1 LTQEEGFAMPTFT
14 TPEPITV
21 DIAITAGDIRVTAT
35 DRPDTVV
42 EVQPSDAGHDGDVRA
57 AEQTRIDFTDGQLTV
72 RAPRP
77 RAWGLFG
84 RAASIDV
91 TIAVPT
97 GSRVT
102 TTTSAGAFGATGRL
116 GECRVKASAG
126 DIRLEDADQIDLDTG
141 AGEITAG
148 RISGNAEI
156 TTGSGRVRLRQADGY
171 AQIKNS
177 NGENWIGTVAGH
189 LRVNGANGGISVD
202 HAYGDVTA
210 TTAMGSVRVGEVVR
224 GSVTLTTA
232 MGQVEVGVRRGTA
245 AWLDAHT
252 QLGHVRNRLEP
263 TAAPDARENTVEVR
277 ARTSF
282 GDILI
287 HHTDSST
294 DGSTDGSTDSEVAA

>member
-1 LTQEEGFAMPTFT
+1 MPTFS

-21 DIAITAGDIRVTAT
+21 DLSIPAGNIQVTAT

-42 EVQPSDAGHDGDVRA
+42 DVQPSDVGQDIDVRA
-57 AEQTRIDFTDGQLTV
+57 AEQTRVDFTDGHLTV

-84 RAASIDV
+84 RTASIEV
-91 TIAVPT
+91 TVAVPT
-97 GSRVT
+97 GSGI
-102 TTTSAGAFGATGRL
+102 TSEAMAGAFRATGRL
-116 GECRVKASAG
+116 GECRIKTSAG
-126 DIRLEDADQIDLDTG
+126 EIRLEDAGQIDLDAG

-156 TTGSGRVRLRQADGY
+156 TTGSGKVRLRQVDGS
-171 AQIKNS
+171 AVIKNS
-177 NGENWIGTVAGH
+177 NGDNWIGSVAGN
-189 LRVNGANGGISVD
+189 LRVNAANGGITVD

-210 TTAMGSVRVGEVVR
+210 TTAMGGVRIGEVVR
-224 GSVTLTTA
+224 GSVSLKTA
-232 MGQVEVGVRRGTA
+232 MGELEVGVRRGTA

-252 QLGHVRNRLEP
+252 QFGHVRNRLEP
-263 TAAPDARENTVEVR
+263 TAAPGAQEDTVEVR
-277 ARTSF
+277 ARTSY

-294 DGSTDGSTDSEVAA
+294 ESEVAA